1 MAEPLSSA
9 ASSLFGESRFP
20 SQRSIFSPQAF
31 GRAVDI
37 RQRAALSRRGMGSTL
52 GALEAVSAID
62 KFREDTELN
71 PLRRETAALEMQA
84 QKGQYER
91 LLSPEGQDLLA
102 LAEKTKK
109 AEQEDALR
117 SYELKRRV
125 QDTKPQ
131 ILQQLDQFDVFS
143 AGAKSSLEAISKN
156 SLFMDDPDIASR
168 VAETASEVDRLNT
181 ERGIVAAG
189 MRERELSP
197 GEFASIMSEVEERYR
212 RGEPQPAYSV
222 LSRQKS
228 LNAITSEQ
236 AQRVRDEAELRR
248 IAAEVP
254 QKTIEEVKAEA
265 EKAIKGLTGA
275 KQVNMASFLKD
286 PDAEIARI
294 KALAQDDESTA
305 KDGEML
311 EITEGISTALGPFAD
326 RIKALRRKAQI
337 PNPAMVDYARQLRG
351 DSAKDLEAMTDA
363 LGNSRSSVNP
373 PVATGGRRINNE
385 AVLELLNKGKPNAR

>member
-1 MAEPLSSA
+1 
-9 ASSLFGESRFP
+9 
-20 SQRSIFSPQAF
+20 
-31 GRAVDI
+31 
-37 RQRAALSRRGMGSTL
+37 
-52 GALEAVSAID
+52 
-62 KFREDTELN
+62 
-71 PLRRETAALEMQA
+71 
-84 QKGQYER
+84 
-91 LLSPEGQDLLA
+91 
-102 LAEKTKK
+102 
-109 AEQEDALR
+109 
-117 SYELKRRV
+117 
-125 QDTKPQ
+125 
-131 ILQQLDQFDVFS
+131 
-143 AGAKSSLEAISKN
+143 
-156 SLFMDDPDIASR
+156 

-236 AQRVRDEAELRR
+236 AQRVRDEAERR
-248 IAAEVP
+248 KIAAEVP
-254 QKTIEEVKAEA
+254 QKTVEEVKTEA

-311 EITEGISTALGPFAD
+311 EITEGISTALGPFAE

>member
-1 MAEPLSSA
+1 
-9 ASSLFGESRFP
+9 
-20 SQRSIFSPQAF
+20 
-31 GRAVDI
+31 
-37 RQRAALSRRGMGSTL
+37 
-52 GALEAVSAID
+52 
-62 KFREDTELN
+62 
-71 PLRRETAALEMQA
+71 MQA

-131 ILQQLDQFDVFS
+131 ILQQLDQFDIFS

-236 AQRVRDEAELRR
+236 AQRVRDEAERR
-248 IAAEVP
+248 KIAAEVP
-254 QKTIEEVKAEA
+254 QKNLEEIKAGA

-275 KQVNMASFLKD
+275 KQVDMANFLND
-286 PDAEIARI
+286 PDIEIGRI

-305 KDGEML
+305 KEGEML
-311 EITEGISTALGPFAD
+311 EITEGISTALAPFAD

-337 PNPAMVDYARQLRG
+337 PNPAMVDYAQQLRG
-351 DSAKDLEAMTDA
+351 DSAGA